1 MPGKVERSWSGPL
14 IDAHAHIGD
23 SLFGIGQAL
32 DDLLASM
39 AENDVVLSVVM
50 PLKPRDYHL
59 GPENDRIAAAVW
71 AHPDRLRGFVRVDPW
86 QGEDALRELRRGLD
100 DLGLVGLYLH
110 PFEEQFAANDEIV
123 FPLMAELRER
133 GLPLLLAGGYPG
145 FSHPSQIGDLAR
157 QFPDVTI
164 IATHGGQLNISGL
177 LLADAGRML
186 RANPNVIMET
196 SGIYREDFIE
206 DTVAEL
212 GPERVV
218 FGSNAPYMDQGF
230 EAARVRLAHFDD
242 AAKAAIGSE
251 NMQRILPSES
261 GRLDL
266 SEGSS
271 VSPD

>member
-1 MPGKVERSWSGPL
+1 MPSRAERSWSGPL
-14 IDAHAHIGD
+14 IDSHAHLGH
-23 SLFGIGQAL
+23 SLFGIGQSL
-32 DDLLASM
+32 DELLVSM
-39 AENDVVLSVVM
+39 AESGVVQSVVV
-50 PLKPRDYHL
+50 PLKPRGYHL
-59 GPENDRIAAAVW
+59 GPENDRIASAVR
-71 AHPDRLRGFVRVDPW
+71 AHPDHLRGFVRVDPW
-86 QGEDALRELRRGLD
+86 QGEDALRELHRGLD

-123 FPLMAELRER
+123 FPLLAALRER

-218 FGSNAPYMDQGF
+218 FGSNTPYMDQAF
-230 EAARVRLAHFDD
+230 EAARVRLAHFGD

-251 NMQRILPSES
+251 NIQRILRRES
-261 GRLDL
+261 VA
-266 SEGSS
+266 SA
-271 VSPD
+271 

>member
-1 MPGKVERSWSGPL
+1 MRGSEERSWSGPL
-14 IDAHAHIGD
+14 IDAHTHLGQ
-23 SLFGIGQAL
+23 SLFGVGQSVDA
-32 DDLLASM
+32 LLASM
-39 AENDVVLSVVM
+39 ARSGIVQSVVV
-50 PLKPRDYHL
+50 PLKPRGYHF
-59 GPENDRIAAAVW
+59 GPENDRIASAVR
-71 AHPDRLRGFVRVDPW
+71 ANPERLRGFVRVDPW
-86 QGEDALRELRRGLD
+86 QDADALRELHRGLD

-123 FPLMAELRER
+123 FPLLAVLRER

-157 QFPDVTI
+157 AFPDVTI

-212 GPERVV
+212 GAERVV

-230 EAARVRLAHFDD
+230 ESARVRLAHLDD
-242 AAKAAIGSE
+242 AAKAALGSE
-251 NMQRILPSES
+251 NILRIL
-261 GRLDL
+261 RL
-266 SEGSS
+266 EMTSS
-271 VSPD
+271 A